1 MENDSILIDIELGID
16 NTLKNAL
23 TVSNTM
29 LPKQMKI
36 SSYSL
41 ESWTLK
47 ENKPLWDA
55 FNHLRSKVIKMDM
68 TTLSM
73 EKGNSSTYC

>member
-47 ENKPLWDA
+47 ENKPL
-55 FNHLRSKVIKMDM
+55 
-68 TTLSM
+68 
-73 EKGNSSTYC
+73 